1 MPTKILDMLELTS
14 GGILNFGSIFK
25 KSLAHP
31 HVAGNVML
39 KFKKSDQTHI
49 LSFRAHQK
57 IEVYSW
63 RPF

>member
-1 MPTKILDMLELTS
+1 MAILKL
-14 GGILNFGSIFK
+14 GSIFQ

-39 KFKKSDQTHI
+39 KFKKNDKNI
-49 LSFRAHQK
+49 FLSFSTHQK
-57 IEVYSW
+57 IEVDPW